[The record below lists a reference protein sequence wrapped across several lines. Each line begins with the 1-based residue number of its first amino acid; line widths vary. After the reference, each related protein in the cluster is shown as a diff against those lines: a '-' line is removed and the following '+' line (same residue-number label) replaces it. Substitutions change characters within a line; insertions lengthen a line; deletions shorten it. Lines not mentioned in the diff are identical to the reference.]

1 MVGLGPPMQRRG
13 QSTPFRLR
21 RQLLG
26 LTRTWRDILK
36 GDGTFDFLAG
46 EDSLV
51 VPADEDADVARS
63 VWRHCERGEDSP
75 LSDERVVGDGYA
87 EAGAAFPH
95 EGIVGIE
102 ATARETRDDR
112 LDGCDSRSC

>member
-1 MVGLGPPMQRRG
+1 MLLGPSGAIARE
-13 QSTPFRLR
+13 
-21 RQLLG
+21 
-26 LTRTWRDILK
+26 
-36 GDGTFDFLAG
+36 G
-46 EDSLV
+46 E
-51 VPADEDADVARS
+51 
-63 VWRHCERGEDSP
+63 EDSP

-112 LDGCDSRSC
+112 LDGCDSRSCRGVERDATS

>member
-1 MVGLGPPMQRRG
+1 M
-13 QSTPFRLR
+13 
-21 RQLLG
+21 
-26 LTRTWRDILK
+26 TRTWRDILK

-51 VPADEDADVARS
+51 VPADKDADVARS
-63 VWRHCERGEDSP
+63 VWRHCERGEDRTACL